1 MEEKL
6 SFAEV
11 SANAQRLYQAG
22 DYPAAAEAFGEA
34 AFAAQEGGDELAAA
48 EMKNNRSVALLRA
61 KQAQAAL
68 EASQGTEATFAR
80 ANDIRRQGM
89 ALANQ
94 ASALEALRQRNE
106 AVLRYQQAAALLER
120 AGEGDLRAEVMQ
132 LLAVHYLR
140 RAKFVDAVVALQS
153 GLAGVKN
160 PTARQ
165 RLMKKFL
172 FIRL

>member
-1 MEEKL
+1 M
-6 SFAEV
+6 AERSPFSEI
-11 SANAQRLYQAG
+11 SASAQRLYRSG
-22 DYPAAAEAFGEA
+22 NYLAAAEAFGQA
-34 AFAAQEGGDELAAA
+34 AATAQQEGEDLAAA
-48 EMKNNRSVALLRA
+48 EMQNNRSVALLRA

-68 EASQGTEATFAR
+68 DASQGTESTFAK
-80 ANDIRRQGM
+80 ANDFRRQGM

-94 ASALEALRQRNE
+94 AAALEALKRRNE

-120 AGEGDLRAEVMQ
+120 AGEGDLRAEIMQ

-153 GLAGVKN
+153 GLAGVKH

-172 FIRL
+172 FFRL